1 MKLSLFF
8 LLPIAAAVGFVPCAR
23 GEYDPLDQSGLI
35 RRMPAEYEAAA
46 RALRDAPPQQYDF
59 AKSNLGDVLRFLAT
73 DAKISF
79 ISLPDSAA
87 ESNQVITFSIY
98 GSPFQ
103 VLETLCKANALSL
116 IPENG
121 MWYIRPADD
130 RELIGHSYLVKHNA
144 MERVEKTQMTADSSG
159 GGSSSGGSGGG
170 QGSILSAS
178 VDLQG
183 VQDTFKVK
191 RSELI
196 ADIRSILDLPAER
209 LDSNGNAVQS
219 NSPIGAGALGGLAGA
234 AATEASNSNNMSATH
249 QPKVIWK
256 SDSNTLYVV
265 ATRLQHMWVSGYL
278 EAADKEQPLIAIEVK
293 FVETSHD
300 PSRELGIDWGGTLG
314 QTGTF
319 RQLTDPKVDSSGGVT
334 YKETLTTNSDGGYRA
349 DFSSLNNLLD
359 LNSNPI
365 QRTGLAQAIASGSK
379 LAPGLYGASPW
390 AAAYSGQDLS
400 FKLRALMSDSD
411 TKTTS
416 YPRMITL
423 NNREVAIRSVVNQ
436 PILAG
441 SASVGGGG
449 GAASTSQSITYLPIG
464 TVLNILPKRMENEK
478 VLLNM
483 SITVSNIISQALIG
497 GNQYPVAT
505 SRVYSA
511 PVEVDNGY
519 TVAVGG
525 LDEAREQKG
534 STGVPFLSK
543 IPLLSY
549 VFSSKT
555 HTNNQKNLMLFITP
569 TLIDPRGGGLPDE
582 PISVV
587 ARRPM
592 GKLPRP
598 QIDAKGSLAGGP
610 DAVPGAVAY
619 LTLECD
625 KIEVTIKEARITD
638 QESRKVTEMK
648 LALNQLEAQVEAFA
662 TQYPAKSAMLLKAT
676 TDISV
681 LHDRVG
687 RMKWQLRKEKLAF
700 Y

>member
-1 MKLSLFF
+1 MKLSLLL
-8 LLPIAAAVGFVPCAR
+8 LLPVVASLGLVPCAR
-23 GEYDPLDQSGLI
+23 GQMDPSADDTGLYN
-35 RRMPAEYEAAA
+35 RRMPAEYEEAA
-46 RALRDAPPQQYDF
+46 RALREAPPQQYDF

-79 ISLPDSAA
+79 FSLPDSAA

-130 RELIGHSYLVKHNA
+130 RELIGRAYMVKHNS
-144 MERVEKTQMTADSSG
+144 MERVEKSQVKTTGASSG
-159 GGSSSGGSGGG
+159 GGGE
-170 QGSILSAS
+170 GSILAAS

-183 VQDTFKVK
+183 AQETFKVK

-196 ADIRSILDLPAER
+196 TDIRSILDLPPEKI
-209 LDSNGNAVQS
+209 DDDGNVTQNLATTALAGA
-219 NSPIGAGALGGLAGA
+219 NPLAGAGAI
-234 AATEASNSNNMSATH
+234 ASTNSNDMSSVH

-265 ATRLQHMWVSGYL
+265 ATRLQHLWVTGYL
-278 EAADKEQPLIAIEVK
+278 LAADKEQPLIAIEVK
-293 FVETSHD
+293 FVESSHD
-300 PSRELGIDWGGTLG
+300 PSKELGVDWGGTFG

-319 RQLTDPKVDSSGGVT
+319 RQISGTKVDKDGLITST
-334 YKETLTTNSDGGYRA
+334 ETLLPNTDGGYRT
-349 DFSSLNNLLD
+349 DLSSLNQI
-359 LNSNPI
+359 LNFNTNPL
-365 QRTGLAQAIASGSK
+365 TSLANAGVGA
-379 LAPGLYGASPW
+379 GASPW

-400 FKLRALMSDSD
+400 LKLRAMLQDND

-423 NNREVAIRSVVNQ
+423 NNREVVIRSVVNQ

-441 SASVGGGG
+441 SASVGGGNG
-449 GAASTSQSITYLPIG
+449 GSSTAQTITYLPIG
-464 TVLNILPKRMENEK
+464 TVLNILPKRMDGDK

-483 SITVSNIISQALIG
+483 AITVSNIISETLIG
-497 GNQYPVAT
+497 GNSYPVAT

-525 LDEAREQKG
+525 LDEAKEKETASG
-534 STGVPFLSK
+534 IPVLGK
-543 IPLLSY
+543 IPVLGYL
-549 VFSSKT
+549 FKT
-555 HTNNQKNLMLFITP
+555 KGRTNNHKNLMLFITP
-569 TLIDPRGGGLPDE
+569 TLIDPRSGGLTPE

-587 ARRPM
+587 PQKPGDKRAQ
-592 GKLPRP
+592 KP
-598 QIDAKGSLAGGP
+598 QIGANGTLAGGP

-619 LTLECD
+619 LTRECD
-625 KIEVTIKEARITD
+625 LIQATINEARITD
-638 QESRKVTEMK
+638 QESKKLTEMK
-648 LALNQLEAQVEAFA
+648 MALNQLEAQVEGFS

-687 RMKWQLRKEKLAF
+687 KMKWQIKKKAF

>member
-1 MKLSLFF
+1 MKLTLLL
-8 LLPIAAAVGFVPCAR
+8 LLPMVAAIGLVPCAR
-23 GEYDPLDQSGLI
+23 GQSSPGDEAASYN
-35 RRMPAEYEAAA
+35 RRMPAEYEEAA
-46 RALRDAPPQQYDF
+46 RQLRDMPALQYDF

-79 ISLPDSAA
+79 ISLPDSAPEA
-87 ESNQVITFSIY
+87 NLVITFSIY

-130 RELIGHSYLVKHNA
+130 RELIGRAYTVKNNA
-144 MERVEKTQMTADSSG
+144 MERVQKVTSTSGGSSGGSSG
-159 GGSSSGGSGGG
+159 GGGD
-170 QGSILSAS
+170 GSILGAS

-183 VQDTFKVK
+183 AQDTFKVS

-196 ADIRSILDLPAER
+196 TDIRSILDLAPEK
-209 LDSNGNAVQS
+209 LDANGAVTQGAS
-219 NSPIGAGALGGLAGA
+219 SSTPSSSPLGGIS
-234 AATEASNSNNMSATH
+234 ESNSNNMSSLH

-265 ATRLQHMWVSGYL
+265 ATRLQHLWVAGYL
-278 EAADKEQPLIAIEVK
+278 AAADKPQPLIAIEVK

-300 PSRELGIDWGGTLG
+300 PSKELGLDWNGTFG

-319 RQLTDPKVDSSGGVT
+319 RQITDTSVDPSTGIGTIKSSMQQNT
-334 YKETLTTNSDGGYRA
+334 DGGYRTDLSVLT
-349 DFSSLNNLLD
+349 DFANLNKSASALKY
-359 LNSNPI
+359 P
-365 QRTGLAQAIASGSK
+365 GLAAFA
-379 LAPGLYGASPW
+379 
-390 AAAYSGQDLS
+390 GQDLS
-400 FKLRALMSDSD
+400 VKVRALLSDND

-423 NNREVAIRSVVNQ
+423 NNREVVIRSVVNQ

-441 SASVGGGG
+441 TASVGGSGG
-449 GAASTSQSITYLPIG
+449 GAASTAQSITYLPIG
-464 TVLNILPKRMENEK
+464 TVLNILPKKMQDEK

-483 SITVSNIISQALIG
+483 SITVSNIISQTLIG
-497 GNQYPVAT
+497 GNNYPVAT

-511 PVEVDNGY
+511 PVEVENGY

-525 LDEAREQKG
+525 LDEAKEQQTG
-534 STGVPFLSK
+534 SGIPVLSR
-543 IPLLSY
+543 IPVVGYL
-549 VFSSKT
+549 FGSKAR
-555 HTNNQKNLMLFITP
+555 TNNHKNLMLFITP
-569 TLIDPRGGGLPDE
+569 TLIDSKGGGLTEE

-587 ARRPM
+587 PHKP
-592 GKLPRP
+592 GDKLLMKP
-598 QIDAKGSLAGGP
+598 QIGANGTLAGGP
-610 DAVPGAVAY
+610 DAVPSAVAY
-619 LTLECD
+619 LTHECD
-625 KIEVTIKEARITD
+625 KIQATIDEARITD
-638 QESRKVTEMK
+638 QDSHKLTEMK
-648 LALNQLEAQVEAFA
+648 LALNQLEGQVEAFA

-676 TDISV
+676 TDIAV

-687 RMKWQLRKEKLAF
+687 KMKWELRKKAF

>member
-1 MKLSLFF
+1 MKLSLLF
-8 LLPIAAAVGFVPCAR
+8 LLPMAAAIGLVPSAR
-23 GEYDPLDQSGLI
+23 GAYDPMDQSGLI

-46 RALRDAPPQQYDF
+46 RSLREAPPQQYDF

-79 ISLPDSAA
+79 ISLPDSAPEA
-87 ESNQVITFSIY
+87 NLVITFSIY

-103 VLETLCKANALSL
+103 VLETLCKANSLSL

-130 RELIGHSYLVKHNA
+130 RELIGHSYLILHNS
-144 MERVEKTQMTADSSG
+144 MERVEKTQVTTDTSGG
-159 GGSSSGGSGGG
+159 GGSSSSGGG
-170 QGSILSAS
+170 QGSILAAS

-183 VQDTFKVK
+183 AQETFKVK

-196 ADIRSILDLPAER
+196 ADIRSILDLPPEKIDA
-209 LDSNGNAVQS
+209 NGNVSLSSSSGA
-219 NSPIGAGALGGLAGA
+219 AGALAGLAGA
-234 AATEASNSNNMSATH
+234 AAEASNSNNMSSTH

-265 ATRLQHMWVSGYL
+265 ATRLQHMWVAGYL

-300 PSRELGIDWGGTLG
+300 PSRELGVDWSGTFG

-319 RQLTDPKVDSSGGVT
+319 RQITDAKVDSKGAVT
-334 YKETLTTNSDGGYRA
+334 YKENLTTNSDGGYRA
-349 DFSSLNNLLD
+349 DFSSLNNILN

-365 QRTGLAQAIASGSK
+365 KALGGA
-379 LAPGLYGASPW
+379 GASPW

-400 FKLRALMSDSD
+400 FKLRALLTDND

-423 NNREVAIRSVVNQ
+423 NNREVVIRSVVNQ

-449 GAASTSQSITYLPIG
+449 TASTSQSITYLPIG
-464 TVLNILPKRMENEK
+464 TVLNILPKRMESEK

-483 SITVSNIISQALIG
+483 SITVSNIISQTLIG
-497 GNQYPVAT
+497 GNNYPVAT

-534 STGVPFLSK
+534 GSGVPFLGK
-543 IPLLSY
+543 IPLIGY
-549 VFSSKT
+549 IFSSKT
-555 HTNNQKNLMLFITP
+555 HTNNHKNLMLFITP
-569 TLIDPRGGGLPDE
+569 TLIDPRGGGLTDE

-587 ARRPM
+587 PRRPNE
-592 GKLPRP
+592 KLQRP
-598 QIDAKGSLAGGP
+598 QIDAKGGLTGGP

-625 KIEVTIKEARITD
+625 KIEATIKEARVTE

-648 LALNQLEAQVEAFA
+648 LALNQLEAQVENFA

-676 TDISV
+676 SDISV

-687 RMKWQLRKEKLAF
+687 RMKWQIRKANAAF

>member
-1 MKLSLFF
+1 MKLSL
-8 LLPIAAAVGFVPCAR
+8 LLLLSVASAIGFVPCAR
-23 GEYDPLDQSGLI
+23 GQMDASNDSGLYN
-35 RRMPAEYEAAA
+35 RRMPAEYEEAA

-79 ISLPDSAA
+79 FSLSDSAP

-130 RELIGHSYLVKHNA
+130 RELIGRAYQVKHNS
-144 MERVEKTQMTADSSG
+144 MERVEKTKNNSSSG
-159 GGSSSGGSGGG
+159 SSGGSGGG
-170 QGSILSAS
+170 SGGGGGNEGSILAAS

-183 VQDTFKVK
+183 ATETFTVK

-196 ADIRSILDLPAER
+196 ADIRSILDLPPEKI
-209 LDSNGNAVQS
+209 DVNGNVTVS
-219 NSPIGAGALGGLAGA
+219 TTSALGGAANPLTGA
-234 AATEASNSNNMSATH
+234 PTTSNSSEMSSGH

-265 ATRLQHMWVSGYL
+265 ATRLQHLWVTGYL
-278 EAADKEQPLIAIEVK
+278 AAADKEQPLIAIEVK
-293 FVETSHD
+293 FVESSHD
-300 PSRELGIDWGGTLG
+300 PSKELGVDWGGTLG

-319 RQLTDPKVDSSGGVT
+319 RQITGGTVDKDGGVT
-334 YKETLTTNSDGGYRA
+334 YKETLLPNTDGGYRT
-349 DFSSLNNLLD
+349 DVSSLNQMLN
-359 LNSNPI
+359 LNSNPV
-365 QRTGLAQAIASGSK
+365 TSLATNALQK
-379 LAPGLYGASPW
+379 GANPW

-400 FKLRALMSDSD
+400 FKLRALLQDND

-423 NNREVAIRSVVNQ
+423 NNREVVIRSVVNQ

-441 SASVGGGG
+441 TASVGGSSGSS
-449 GAASTSQSITYLPIG
+449 STAQSITYLPIG
-464 TVLNILPKRMENEK
+464 TVLNILPKKMENEK

-483 SITVSNIISQALIG
+483 SITVSNIISETLIG
-497 GNQYPVAT
+497 GNSYPVAT

-525 LDEAREQKG
+525 LDEAKEKETA
-534 STGVPFLSK
+534 SGVPLLGK
-543 IPLLSY
+543 IPVVGYL
-549 VFSSKT
+549 FKT
-555 HTNNQKNLMLFITP
+555 KGRTNNHKNLMLFITP
-569 TLIDPRGGGLPDE
+569 TLIDSKSGGLTAE

-587 ARRPM
+587 PQKP
-592 GKLPRP
+592 GEKVHKP
-598 QIDAKGSLAGGP
+598 QIGSNGALAGGP

-619 LTLECD
+619 LTHECD
-625 KIEVTIKEARITD
+625 KIQATIDEARITD
-638 QESRKVTEMK
+638 QESKKLTEMK
-648 LALNQLEAQVEAFA
+648 LALNQLESQVEAFA
-662 TQYPAKSAMLLKAT
+662 TQYPAKSAVLLKAT
-676 TDISV
+676 TDIAV

-687 RMKWQLRKEKLAF
+687 KMKWEIRKKAF

>member
-1 MKLSLFF
+1 MKLSLLFF
-8 LLPIAAAVGFVPCAR
+8 LPLAAAIALAPCAR
-23 GEYDPLDQSGLI
+23 GQTDSDDQASLYN
-35 RRMPAEYEAAA
+35 RRMPAEYEEAA
-46 RALRDAPPQQYDF
+46 RKLRDDPPQQYDF

-130 RELIGHSYLVKHNA
+130 RELIGRAYAVKNNS
-144 MERVEKTQMTADSSG
+144 MEHVEKAQLATAAA
-159 GGSSSGGSGGG
+159 SSGGSATNA
-170 QGSILSAS
+170 GSILGAS

-183 VQDTFKVK
+183 AQDTFVVK

-196 ADIRSILDLPAER
+196 ADIRSILDLPPEK
-209 LDSNGNAVQS
+209 LDANGNVITTQGPTGGMPNLGALTGG
-219 NSPIGAGALGGLAGA
+219 GAGEKGS
-234 AATEASNSNNMSATH
+234 SNSNDMSSGH

-265 ATRLQHMWVSGYL
+265 ATRLQHLWVSGYL
-278 EAADKEQPLIAIEVK
+278 MAADKVQPLIAIEVK

-300 PSRELGIDWGGTLG
+300 PTKELGLDWNGTLG

-319 RQLTDPKVDSSGGVT
+319 RQVQDVTVDQKTGLATIKSNMLQNT
-334 YKETLTTNSDGGYRA
+334 DGGYRTDLSTLLTPA
-349 DFSSLNNLLD
+349 NLNQSARSALKY
-359 LNSNPI
+359 PA
-365 QRTGLAQAIASGSK
+365 LAAV
-379 LAPGLYGASPW
+379 
-390 AAAYSGQDLS
+390 SGQDLS
-400 FKLRALMSDSD
+400 VKLRALMSDND

-423 NNREVAIRSVVNQ
+423 NNREVVIRSVVNQ
-436 PILAG
+436 PILSG
-441 SASVGGGG
+441 TASVGGGTG
-449 GAASTSQSITYLPIG
+449 GSSTAQAITYLPIG
-464 TVLNILPKRMENEK
+464 TVLNILPKKMENEK

-483 SITVSNIISQALIG
+483 SITVSNIISQTLIG
-497 GNQYPVAT
+497 GNNYPVAT

-525 LDEAREQKG
+525 LDEAKEQETA
-534 STGVPFLSK
+534 SGVPVLGK
-543 IPLLSY
+543 IPVLGY
-549 VFSSKT
+549 FFKSKSRSND
-555 HTNNQKNLMLFITP
+555 HKNLMLFITP
-569 TLIDPRGGGLPDE
+569 TLIDPKGGGLTAE
-582 PISVV
+582 PISIVPQNPGARKV
-587 ARRPM
+587 A
-592 GKLPRP
+592 KP
-598 QIDAKGSLAGGP
+598 QIGTDGSLAGGP
-610 DAVPGAVAY
+610 DAVPDAVAY
-619 LTLECD
+619 LTRECD
-625 KIEVTIKEARITD
+625 KIQTTIDEARITD
-638 QESRKVTEMK
+638 QESRKLTEMK
-648 LALNQLEAQVEAFA
+648 LALNQLEAQVEKFA

-676 TDISV
+676 TDIAT
-681 LHDRVG
+681 LHDHVG
-687 RMKWQLRKEKLAF
+687 KMKWELRKKAF